1 MIYILEQRLRAQS
14 IAPDKAKKV
23 LTDVLR
29 TMFSGRF
36 LSELFKPQ
44 EVYTNRATRAIFDR
58 LAHSSIMRLNKNSM
72 DKLYDLMTMGFKFQM
87 VHCVQP
93 SQLLTVTVNHL
104 ETLKA
109 LLMGVGPVQEL
120 LDTAIAMS
128 NATYDR
134 MGPGELW
141 RLKQTLCRF
150 FQDRRVKVSLFLQD
164 GLQNMDGTIVLRMAG
179 PLPLGSEPPGTVR
192 YYDHPPA
199 AGAAGA
205 SSAASGGAAPSVG
218 PVRRTDA
225 IASLQVPGSHV
236 STARELRS
244 SCALGQNLYA
254 RERKSAAGVGAG
266 ASGAAAANGA
276 VSSDPTAPPA
286 DAAAGSA
293 ADDGAAA
300 GAPALSPPSSA
311 IEPKEAAA
319 DHSRASLDLLSALV
333 RGAGAPGGAEGE
345 FKFALFGDDGALAGA
360 GSGDAGAA
368 GDEDPVIVFDADD
381 RTRLQGMMA
390 RLGLGE
396 DAASAADRTK
406 SAAAGASAPAAASD
420 SKLGTGDD
428 LLDLMDAL

>member
-1 MIYILEQRLRAQS
+1 
-14 IAPDKAKKV
+14 
-23 LTDVLR
+23 
-29 TMFSGRF
+29 
-36 LSELFKPQ
+36 
-44 EVYTNRATRAIFDR
+44 
-58 LAHSSIMRLNKNSM
+58 
-72 DKLYDLMTMGFKFQM
+72 
-87 VHCVQP
+87 
-93 SQLLTVTVNHL
+93 L

-218 PVRRTDA
+218 VVRRTDV
-225 IASLQVPGSHV
+225 IASLQVPGAHL

-254 RERKSAAGVGAG
+254 RERKSAAGMGAG
-266 ASGAAAANGA
+266 ASGAAAASGA
-276 VSSDPTAPPA
+276 VASVPTAPPA
-286 DAAAGSA
+286 DAAAPA
-293 ADDGAAA
+293 AAAGDSAAA

-311 IEPKEAAA
+311 NELKEAAA

-333 RGAGAPGGAEGE
+333 RGAGAPAGAEGE
-345 FKFALFGDDGALAGA
+345 FKLALFGDDGALAGA
-360 GSGDAGAA
+360 GGGDAGAA
-368 GDEDPVIVFDADD
+368 GDDDPVIVFDADD

-390 RLGLGE
+390 RLGLG
-396 DAASAADRTK
+396 DDSASAAGNRK
-406 SAAAGASAPAAASD
+406 AAAAGAADHAAASD